1 MKAPQRPA
9 PTRQSLAPQ
18 KAALVEIA
26 TYKDAAG
33 NELKVST
40 SDIKNYIA
48 PGQNIS
54 DSEAYMFLS
63 LCKYQGLNPFLR
75 EAYLVKYGSN
85 PATMI
90 VGKDAFVKKAQKNPK
105 YRGMKS
111 GIVVKTEDGK
121 IENRS
126 GEIYTDE
133 EELLGGWAEVMI
145 DGFVEPQFTSVN
157 FREYVQMKDGK
168 PNSMW
173 ATKGATMIRKVA
185 VAHVLR
191 ENFPFDLSGCY
202 IADEMGMSESGINA
216 APIEQPKSQPQ
227 AQDGDFYDVDENG
240 EVVDEDAEIGS
251 LFGEQ

>member
-9 PTRQSLAPQ
+9 PTRQSLATQ
-18 KAALVEIA
+18 KSAPVEIA

-63 LCKYQGLNPFLR
+63 LCKYQGLSPFLR

-85 PATMI
+85 PATTI
-90 VGKDAFVKKAQKNPK
+90 VAKDSFVKAQKTPK

-111 GIVVKTEDGK
+111 GIVVKTEDFLNDTGAA
-121 IENRS
+121 
-126 GEIYTDE
+126 EIYTDE

-202 IADEMGMSESGINA
+202 IADEMGMSESEINA